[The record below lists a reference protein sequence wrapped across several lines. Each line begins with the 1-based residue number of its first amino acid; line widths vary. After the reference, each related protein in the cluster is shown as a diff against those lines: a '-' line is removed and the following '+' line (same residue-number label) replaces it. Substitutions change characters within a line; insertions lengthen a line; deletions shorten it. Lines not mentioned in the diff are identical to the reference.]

1 MPGQEAQEQKLLRDF
16 EVSPRFD
23 AGDAALIEYLDANGY
38 VVVKN
43 AADSGQLEA
52 LTNELWNFLEAATV
66 SQSHPNGW
74 RRGEPESWD
83 DDGMAMMGMG
93 DLGILDGAGVGQSE
107 FSWAVRTLPA
117 VQDVFKL
124 VWETEDLVTSFDGA
138 NVFRPWS
145 VDSPA
150 NKTSTGW
157 WHVDQ
162 GIAKVG
168 SKQAIQGFVS
178 LFDADVHTG
187 GLCVVPNSHK
197 RHAEVLAHCPGK
209 GDFVCFNQGPRGR
222 FPGFDELPHRLVACE
237 AGDLVLW
244 DSRTFHC
251 NTPAIMTPRETGGEL
266 LRAVAYVCMTPAVKM
281 TRCAEAQQ
289 DGGQHSDPTEL
300 NGLPRCCVVHQ
311 RRAGYE
317 GRWTTSHWPHEFGP
331 KAGGCESGQKYAAQS
346 RLDLAALVP
355 ERRRLIDGLGCVS
368 APGY

>member
-107 FSWAVRTLPA
+107 FLWAVRTLPA

-209 GDFVCFNQGPRGR
+209 GA
-222 FPGFDELPHRLVACE
+222 LVASTK
-237 AGDLVLW
+237 ALGGVFPASMS
-244 DSRTFHC
+244 SRI
-251 NTPAIMTPRETGGEL
+251 AWLRAKRETLCSG
-266 LRAVAYVCMTPAVKM
+266 
-281 TRCAEAQQ
+281 TREHFTA
-289 DGGQHSDPTEL
+289 TR
-300 NGLPRCCVVHQ
+300 LP
-311 RRAGYE
+311 
-317 GRWTTSHWPHEFGP
+317 
-331 KAGGCESGQKYAAQS
+331 
-346 RLDLAALVP
+346 
-355 ERRRLIDGLGCVS
+355 
-368 APGY
+368 